1 VGGDKMASK
10 GNRYNKEFKTDI
22 IRLIQEEKKPITK
35 VADDFGVN
43 DQTIRNWMKS
53 VEEKKE
59 PEKGRVADLEAQ
71 LKEEKRK
78 IADLQQTVD
87 ILKKSIAIF
96 VQDNRK

>member
-1 VGGDKMASK
+1 VPVIVGPPS
-10 GNRYNKEFKTDI
+10 NNL

-59 PEKGRVADLEAQ
+59 PEKGRVADLEVQ

-78 IADLQQTVD
+78 NADLQQTVD